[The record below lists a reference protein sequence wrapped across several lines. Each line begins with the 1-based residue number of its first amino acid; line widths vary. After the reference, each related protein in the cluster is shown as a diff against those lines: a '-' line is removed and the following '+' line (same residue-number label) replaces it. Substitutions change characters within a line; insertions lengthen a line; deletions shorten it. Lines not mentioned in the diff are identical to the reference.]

1 MGQDQDRDCFENHQE
16 EGSVTPS
23 SPTSDL
29 TPNERQQI
37 LRRLKRGPVLSREAL
52 AQYAGDL
59 RREVLKK
66 REKVQK

>member
-1 MGQDQDRDCFENHQE
+1 MVG
-16 EGSVTPS
+16 VTS

-29 TPNERQQI
+29 TPTERQQI

-59 RREVLKK
+59 RREALRK
-66 REKVQK
+66 REKEGR